1 MRNRSGIFKRLLLLI
16 ILSCI
21 SVSGKN
27 LSKLFAADF
36 YWENPQIITDTDSR
50 FPVTI
55 SGKDGKSTFLF
66 WQEVDVAKH
75 QIYLSV
81 RQYKTLKN
89 YSENRRFAGPFSY
102 SGDEVPDLYTVS
114 ALKKGTVGV
123 AVMTGL
129 SNLSVFVSDD
139 ECMTFTETKI
149 PAASAITVAPRL
161 YASGAD
167 TFRLFTSVGEENSFS
182 IFYADSSDGLKW
194 SKFTQFQPAANYRNP
209 FIPVLHAS
217 PFGDIVVFQAQYT
230 SAETNRL
237 SYQIYMTVNSGKEWS
252 APVLVTG
259 RNSLQGRGGKQ
270 FYEYQNQRPSLYEA
284 GGNVYLAWERTDSVN
299 SSIWIENLSES
310 GVVAASAEAVTH
322 QGSASRPVLFTYN
335 DSLYMT
341 WFDTRRGRESV

>member
-50 FPVTI
+50 FPVTVT
-55 SGKDGKSTFLF
+55 GKDGKSTFLF

-149 PAASAITVAPRL
+149 PAASAKISLR
-161 YASGAD
+161 
-167 TFRLFTSVGEENSFS
+167 
-182 IFYADSSDGLKW
+182 
-194 SKFTQFQPAANYRNP
+194 PAA
-209 FIPVLHAS
+209 PV
-217 PFGDIVVFQAQYT
+217 
-230 SAETNRL
+230 RL
-237 SYQIYMTVNSGKEWS
+237 T
-252 APVLVTG
+252 P
-259 RNSLQGRGGKQ
+259 
-270 FYEYQNQRPSLYEA
+270 
-284 GGNVYLAWERTDSVN
+284 
-299 SSIWIENLSES
+299 
-310 GVVAASAEAVTH
+310 
-322 QGSASRPVLFTYN
+322 
-335 DSLYMT
+335 
-341 WFDTRRGRESV
+341 